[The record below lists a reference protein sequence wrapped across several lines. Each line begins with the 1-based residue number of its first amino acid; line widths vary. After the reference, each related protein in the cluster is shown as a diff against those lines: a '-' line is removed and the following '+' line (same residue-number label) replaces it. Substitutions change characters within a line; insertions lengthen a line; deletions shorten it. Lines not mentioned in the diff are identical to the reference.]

1 MLADIMTT
9 PIKEIIPREIPEN
22 VRPIINWFADSID
35 EMVNFGSNVLVWD
48 DRPNTDGEENIPPTM
63 LLRHFLDVIDSIS
76 ILVREATG
84 DPPKILARAA
94 MEVMLYLEYLF
105 EKDTYKRSMAFLV
118 ADFVKLIKT
127 VKSLHPTTNEGKS
140 AYKVFKEEN
149 LLSKL
154 DNIDS
159 AELDDFIASKE
170 MLLKM
175 PQFVGAY
182 NEYKRLRSKGE
193 KNIKWHRFYDGPGTI
208 ESLAKYLNE
217 WSLYQIMYRKWSGS
231 VHGSDIYLG
240 KLMSTED
247 EGKVDIVQ
255 LRFIKD
261 VQEVVGY
268 VLIMS
273 FKVFRI
279 FVENRVD
286 HRKDEYI
293 KWYLEQRQVLERLNS
308 RQFIKVD

>member
-1 MLADIMTT
+1 MTI
-9 PIKEIIPREIPEN
+9 PIKEIIPREVPEN
-22 VRPIINWFADSID
+22 VRPIINWFAESID
-35 EMVNFGSNVLVWD
+35 EMVNFGSNILIWD
-48 DRPNTDGEENIPPTM
+48 DQPKTDGEENVPPTM

-94 MEVMLYLEYLF
+94 MEGMLYLEYLF
-105 EKDTYKRSMAFLV
+105 EKDTYNRSMAFLV
-118 ADFVKLIKT
+118 ADFLKLIKT

-140 AYKVFKEEN
+140 SYKVFKEEN
-149 LLSKL
+149 LLSRL
-154 DNIDS
+154 DIIES
-159 AELDDFIASKE
+159 SELDKFIASKE
-170 MLLKM
+170 RLLKM

-182 NEYKRLRSKGE
+182 NEYERLKLKGE
-193 KNIKWHRFYDGPGTI
+193 KNIKWHRFYEGPGTI
-208 ESLAKYLNE
+208 EGLAKYLKE

-240 KLMSTED
+240 KLTSTED
-247 EGKVDIVQ
+247 EGRVDIVQ

-279 FVENRVD
+279 FVENRIP
-286 HRKDEYI
+286 HRKYEYI
-293 KWYLEQRQVLERLNS
+293 KWYSEQRQVLEKLNS
-308 RQFIKVD
+308 RQYIKVE